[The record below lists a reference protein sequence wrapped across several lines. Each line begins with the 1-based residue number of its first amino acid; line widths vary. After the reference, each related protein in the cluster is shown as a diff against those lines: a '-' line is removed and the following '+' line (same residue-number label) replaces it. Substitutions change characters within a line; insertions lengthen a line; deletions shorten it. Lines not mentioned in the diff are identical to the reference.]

1 MKRHQGLEAAPRR
14 VFVVWKVLGFELPA
28 MFVPLKGKKGSQ
40 PSGSVDVMMLS
51 RS

>member
-14 VFVVWKVLGFELPA
+14 VFVVWKVLGLELPT
-28 MFVPLKGKKGSQ
+28 MFVELKGQK
-40 PSGSVDVMMLS
+40 